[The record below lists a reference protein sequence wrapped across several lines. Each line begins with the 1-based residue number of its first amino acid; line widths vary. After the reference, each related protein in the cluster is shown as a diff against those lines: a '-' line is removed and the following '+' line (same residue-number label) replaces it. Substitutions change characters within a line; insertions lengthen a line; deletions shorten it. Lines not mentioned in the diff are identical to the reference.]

1 MNNIQSYSLKIGEC
15 IFNIANPE
23 GMPLRLQRSIEP
35 FQIAY
40 AEEPDV
46 TIEVVPGYPQMEGK
60 IKPMTNVRNLPELS
74 DNMQAYYRYTLNRYG
89 DDFLIISG
97 NENDP
102 SQTKRY
108 AISNRHFRKWKVY
121 LPSENEED
129 FHYPLN
135 FPLGSLIFYYSI
147 ISVKGLL
154 LPAMGLNY
162 YGRGY
167 VFTGFSGI
175 ERTTISNLWLNR
187 GGVLISDD
195 QLVLMQDEKNFNMY
209 NSPMAYTHKVMKS
222 PLHAIYILRQADKN
236 ESEKLSETSA
246 FSRLMNICIHH
257 DKDELLVNNL
267 MDSLHHLLEHI
278 PVYEL
283 NFKPDDS
290 VINYVLETNY

>member
-15 IFNIANPE
+15 IFNVANPE
-23 GMPLRLQRSIEP
+23 GLPLRLQRSIEP

-46 TIEVVPGYPQMEGK
+46 TIEVISGYPQMEDK
-60 IKPMTNVRNLPELS
+60 ITPMTNVRNLPELS
-74 DNMQAYYRYTLNRYG
+74 GDRHTYYRYTLNRYG

-97 NENDP
+97 NEKDP
-102 SQTKRY
+102 VQSRRY
-108 AISNRHFRKWKVY
+108 ALSNRHFRNWKVY
-121 LPSENEED
+121 LPPQAKED
-129 FHYPLN
+129 FYYPLN

-195 QLVLMQDEKNFNMY
+195 QLVLMQDDKNFNMY

-236 ESEKLSETSA
+236 KSERLSRTSA

-257 DKDELLVNNL
+257 DKNELLVNNL
-267 MDSLHHLLEHI
+267 MDSLQNLLNHI
-278 PVYEL
+278 PVYDL